1 MATESENQVTVKK
14 TDEQPTMPNVDKF
27 WISVLTFYLVL
38 LGIILF
44 WGLVAFFPCEIVS
57 DPATSTCSK
66 SVGFML
72 WTFPVTNELRMIVLV
87 FIAGALGSLVHGFR
101 SLFWYVGNR
110 AFVRSWILMYFLLP
124 FVGSLL
130 SLIFYFVIRG
140 GLFSPNASVDA
151 TSPFGFIG
159 VAGLVGM
166 FSNRAALKL
175 QEIAESIFSTK
186 ESTKGKDNV
195 DKEVITAANQA
206 EKATVATEVKTE
218 KATVAAEVKAEKE
231 TVAAEVKAEKATV
244 AAEVKAE
251 KETVAAE
258 VQAEKETVAAEV
270 KADKEAIEAGKDP
283 NTKQ

>member
-1 MATESENQVTVKK
+1 METVSENQVKVDKS
-14 TDEQPTMPNVDKF
+14 DQQPTIHNVDKF
-27 WISVLTFYLVL
+27 WITVLALYLTL
-38 LGIILF
+38 SGIILF

-72 WTFPVTNELRMIVLV
+72 WTFLVTNEMRMILLV
-87 FIAGALGSLVHGFR
+87 IIAGALGSLVHGFR

-110 AFVRSWILMYFLLP
+110 AFVRSWILMYFMLP
-124 FVGSLL
+124 FVGSSL

-159 VAGLVGM
+159 MAGLVGM

-175 QEIAESIFSTK
+175 QEIAESIFSTN

-195 DKEVITAANQA
+195 DKEVITAANNA
-206 EKATVATEVKTE
+206 EKE
-218 KATVAAEVKAEKE
+218 TVAAEVKAEKE
-231 TVAAEVKAEKATV
+231 TVAAEVKAQKDTTAVEVSAEKA
-244 AAEVKAE
+244 EIK
-251 KETVAAE
+251 
-258 VQAEKETVAAEV
+258 
-270 KADKEAIEAGKDP
+270 AGK
-283 NTKQ
+283 NSRKKK